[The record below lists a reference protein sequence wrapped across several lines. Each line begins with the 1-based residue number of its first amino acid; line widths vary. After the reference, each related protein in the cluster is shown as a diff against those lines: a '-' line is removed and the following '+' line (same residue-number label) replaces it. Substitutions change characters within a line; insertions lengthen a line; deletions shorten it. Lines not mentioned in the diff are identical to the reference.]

1 VTCDQCQL
9 DCSHDQFIFHCPVKG
24 AQEHPCGYDV
34 CAKCATK
41 DEKNMPSCVSD
52 EQVKSEPEVVQPI
65 QEKEMVVTNVKNE
78 EEEEEDVV
86 IIDPLQHY
94 PYANEARSL
103 IDMGFS
109 NVAQIMELL
118 TRYKGNLDQVIGELT
133 QY

>member
-1 VTCDQCQL
+1 
-9 DCSHDQFIFHCPVKG
+9 
-24 AQEHPCGYDV
+24 
-34 CAKCATK
+34 
-41 DEKNMPSCVSD
+41 MPSCVSD

-65 QEKEMVVTNVKNE
+65 QEKEMVVTNVKNEEE